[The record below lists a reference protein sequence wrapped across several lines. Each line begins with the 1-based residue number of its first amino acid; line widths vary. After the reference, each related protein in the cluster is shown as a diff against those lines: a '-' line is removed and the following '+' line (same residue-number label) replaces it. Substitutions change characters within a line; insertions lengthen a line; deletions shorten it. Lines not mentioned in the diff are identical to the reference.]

1 MTSNTQQSSGRETHY
16 DMIAIGAGSGG
27 LSAVERASE
36 YGKKCL
42 VIEVKTIGGTCV
54 NVGCV
59 PKKVMWFAANAATHI
74 NSAQGFG
81 FDVEVKSFSWKKL
94 KEGRDNYIKG
104 ITNWYDGY
112 LEDLGVDYI
121 HGFGKLVDKNT
132 VSVNGETYTADHIVL
147 SPGGE
152 PAVPHIEGAQHGIT
166 SDGFFELEDLPKK
179 VAVIGGGYIGVEL
192 AGVLNALGSEVEIF
206 GRADTLLRGFDSMIQ
221 TALDKD
227 YTEHGITIH
236 HGSQIDKVT
245 DDKTIIT
252 NKGEFSGF
260 DQIIWAV
267 GRNPMTQHLGLE
279 NAGVKC
285 DQRGFIP
292 TDKFQV
298 TNVDNIFALGDATG
312 RAPLT
317 PVAIAAGRRLSD
329 RLYNGMT
336 DRHLDYNNIAT
347 VVFSHPPI
355 GTIGLTEDEAN
366 EKFDKIKIYKSEF
379 TPMSDALIDH
389 KTTTALKLVCE
400 GDDEKI
406 IGCHIMGHGAD
417 EMLQGFAVAIKMGAT
432 KKQFDDT
439 VAIHPSSAE
448 ELVTMR

>member
-1 MTSNTQQSSGRETHY
+1 MKKHY

-27 LSAVERASE
+27 LSAVERAAE

-59 PKKVMWFAANAATHI
+59 PKKVMWFAANTATQI
-74 NSAQGFG
+74 NSAKGFG
-81 FDVEVKSFSWKKL
+81 FDVELKNFDWKAL
-94 KEGRDNYIKG
+94 KTARDNYING
-104 ITNWYDGY
+104 ITTWYDGY
-112 LEDLGVDYI
+112 LEKLGIDYI

-132 VSVNGETYTADHIVL
+132 VSVNGKNYSADYIVL

-152 PAVPHIEGAQHGIT
+152 PAVPHIEGAEYGIT
-166 SDGFFELEDLPKK
+166 SDGFFELEALPKK

-206 GRADTLLRGFDSMIQ
+206 GRANTLLRGFDPMIQ
-221 TALDKD
+221 ATLDKD
-227 YTEHGITIH
+227 YTAHGIKIH
-236 HGSQIDKVT
+236 HNTTIDKVSF
-245 DDKTIIT
+245 DKTIFT
-252 NKGEFSGF
+252 NHGEFTGF
-260 DQIIWAV
+260 EQIIWAV

-279 NAGVKC
+279 NAGVAC
-285 DQRGFIP
+285 NQRGFIP
-292 TDKFQV
+292 TDKFQT
-298 TNVDNIFALGDATG
+298 TNVGNIFALGDVTG
-312 RAPLT
+312 RTPLT

-329 RLYNGMT
+329 RIYNNMK

-355 GTIGLTEDEAN
+355 GTIGLTEAQAN
-366 EKFDKIKIYKSEF
+366 EEFDKVKIYQSEF
-379 TPMSDALIDH
+379 TPMADALLDH
-389 KTTTALKLVCE
+389 KTTTALKLVCA
-400 GDDEKI
+400 GDNEKVV
-406 IGCHIMGHGAD
+406 GCHIIGHGAD

>member
-1 MTSNTQQSSGRETHY
+1 MTKQY

-42 VIEVKTIGGTCV
+42 IIEAKTIGGTCV

-59 PKKVMWFAANAATHI
+59 PKKVMWFAANAATQI
-74 NSAQGFG
+74 NNAQGFG
-81 FDVEVKSFSWKKL
+81 FNIEVKNFSWKKL
-94 KEGRDNYIKG
+94 KQGRDNYIKG
-104 ITNWYDGY
+104 ITDWYDGY
-112 LEDLGVDYI
+112 LEKLGIDYI
-121 HGFGKLVDKNT
+121 HGFGKLVNKNT
-132 VSVNGETYTADHIVL
+132 VSVNGEEYTAEHIVL
-147 SPGGE
+147 SPGGK
-152 PAVPHIEGAQHGIT
+152 PSVPNIKGAEYGIT
-166 SDGFFELEDLPKK
+166 SDGFFELDALPKK

-206 GRADTLLRGFDSMIQ
+206 GRADTLLRGFDPMIQ
-221 TALDKD
+221 EALDKD
-227 YTEHGITIH
+227 YTAHGITLH
-236 HGSQIDKVT
+236 HGTTIDKVSS
-245 DDKTIIT
+245 DKTIFT
-252 NKGEFSGF
+252 NHGEFGGF

-267 GRNPMTQHLGLE
+267 GRDPMTQHLGLE
-279 NAGVKC
+279 NAGVESN
-285 DQRGFIP
+285 QRGFIP

-329 RLYNGMT
+329 RLYNNMT
-336 DRHLDYNNIAT
+336 DRHLDYSAIAT

-355 GTIGLTEDEAN
+355 GTIGLTEIEAN
-366 EKFDKIKIYKSEF
+366 KKFDKIKIYKSEF
-379 TPMSDALIDH
+379 TPMADALLNH
-389 KTTTALKLVCE
+389 KTTTALKLVCA

-417 EMLQGFAVAIKMGAT
+417 EMLQGFAVAIKMEAT

-439 VAIHPSSAE
+439 VAIHPTSAE
-448 ELVTMR
+448 ELVTLR

>member
-1 MTSNTQQSSGRETHY
+1 MTKQY

-42 VIEVKTIGGTCV
+42 IIEAKTIGGTCV

-59 PKKVMWFAANAATHI
+59 PKKVMWFAANAATQI
-74 NSAQGFG
+74 NNAQGFG
-81 FDVEVKSFSWKKL
+81 FNIEVKNFSWKKL
-94 KEGRDNYIKG
+94 KQGRDNYIKG
-104 ITNWYDGY
+104 ITDWYDGY
-112 LEDLGVDYI
+112 LEKLGIDYI
-121 HGFGKLVDKNT
+121 HGFGKLVNKNT
-132 VSVNGETYTADHIVL
+132 VSVNGEEYTAEHIVL
-147 SPGGE
+147 SPGGK
-152 PAVPHIEGAQHGIT
+152 PSVPNIKGAEYGIT
-166 SDGFFELEDLPKK
+166 SDGFFELDALPKK

-206 GRADTLLRGFDSMIQ
+206 GRADTLLRGFDPMIQ
-221 TALDKD
+221 EALDKD
-227 YTEHGITIH
+227 YTAHGITLH
-236 HGSQIDKVT
+236 HGTTIDKVSS
-245 DDKTIIT
+245 DKTIFT
-252 NKGEFSGF
+252 NHGEFGGF

-267 GRNPMTQHLGLE
+267 GRDPMTQHLGLE
-279 NAGVKC
+279 NAGVESN
-285 DQRGFIP
+285 QRGFIP

-329 RLYNGMT
+329 RLYNNMT
-336 DRHLDYNNIAT
+336 DRHLDYSAIAT
-347 VVFSHPPI
+347 VIFSHPPI
-355 GTIGLTEDEAN
+355 GTIGLTEIEAN
-366 EKFDKIKIYKSEF
+366 KKFDKIKIYKSEF
-379 TPMSDALIDH
+379 TPMADALLNH
-389 KTTTALKLVCE
+389 KTTTALKLVCV

-417 EMLQGFAVAIKMGAT
+417 EMLQGFSVAIKMGAT

-439 VAIHPSSAE
+439 VAIHPTSAE
-448 ELVTMR
+448 ELVTLR

>member
-1 MTSNTQQSSGRETHY
+1 MVTHY

-27 LSAVERASE
+27 LSAVERAAE
-36 YGKKCL
+36 YGKKCC
-42 VIEVKTIGGTCV
+42 VIEVKKVGGTCV
-54 NVGCV
+54 NAGCV
-59 PKKVMWFAANAATHI
+59 PKKVMWFAANTATQI
-74 NSAQGFG
+74 KNAKGFG
-81 FDVEVKSFSWKKL
+81 FDVEQKNFSWKALTK
-94 KEGRDNYIKG
+94 GRDNYIDN
-104 ITNWYDGY
+104 ITSWWHGY
-112 LEDLGVDYI
+112 LEKLGIDYI
-121 HGFGKLVDKNT
+121 HGFGKLIDENT
-132 VSVNGETYTADHIVL
+132 VSVNGEEYTADHIVL

-152 PAVPHIEGAQHGIT
+152 PAIPHIEGAQYGIT

-206 GRADTLLRGFDSMIQ
+206 CRANKLLRGFDSMIQ
-221 TALDKD
+221 NALDND
-227 YTEHGITIH
+227 YTAHGITIH
-236 HGSQIDKVT
+236 HGTQIDKVT
-245 DDKTIIT
+245 ENKTIFT

-312 RAPLT
+312 REPLT

-336 DRHLDYNNIAT
+336 DRHLEYSNIAT

-355 GTIGLTEDEAN
+355 GVIGLTEDEAN
-366 EKFDKIKIYKSEF
+366 KKFNKVKVYKSEF
-379 TPMSDALIDH
+379 TPMADALLDH

-400 GDDEKI
+400 GDNEKI
-406 IGCHIMGHGAD
+406 VGCHIMGHGAD

>member
-1 MTSNTQQSSGRETHY
+1 MTKQY

-42 VIEVKTIGGTCV
+42 IIEAKTIGGTCV

-59 PKKVMWFAANAATHI
+59 PKKVMWFAANAATQI
-74 NSAQGFG
+74 NNAQGFG
-81 FDVEVKSFSWKKL
+81 FNIEVKNFSWKKL
-94 KEGRDNYIKG
+94 KQGRDNYIKG
-104 ITNWYDGY
+104 ITDWYDGY
-112 LEDLGVDYI
+112 LEKLGIDYI
-121 HGFGKLVDKNT
+121 HGFGKLVNKNT
-132 VSVNGETYTADHIVL
+132 VSVNGEEYTAEHIVL
-147 SPGGE
+147 SPGGK
-152 PAVPHIEGAQHGIT
+152 PSVPNIKGAEYGIT
-166 SDGFFELEDLPKK
+166 SDGFFELDALPKK

-206 GRADTLLRGFDSMIQ
+206 GRADTLLRGFDPMIQ
-221 TALDKD
+221 EALDKD
-227 YTEHGITIH
+227 YTAHGITLH
-236 HGSQIDKVT
+236 HGTTIDKVSS
-245 DDKTIIT
+245 DKTIFT
-252 NKGEFSGF
+252 NHGEFGGF

-267 GRNPMTQHLGLE
+267 GRDPMTQHLGLG
-279 NAGVKC
+279 NAGVESN
-285 DQRGFIP
+285 QRGFIP

-329 RLYNGMT
+329 RLYNNMT
-336 DRHLDYNNIAT
+336 DRHLDYSAIAT
-347 VVFSHPPI
+347 VIFSHPPI
-355 GTIGLTEDEAN
+355 GTIGLTEIEAN
-366 EKFDKIKIYKSEF
+366 KKFDKIKIYKSEF
-379 TPMSDALIDH
+379 TPMADALLNH
-389 KTTTALKLVCE
+389 KTTTALKLVCV

-417 EMLQGFAVAIKMGAT
+417 EMLQGFSVAIKMGAT

-439 VAIHPSSAE
+439 VAIHPTSAE
-448 ELVTMR
+448 ELVTLR

>member
-1 MTSNTQQSSGRETHY
+1 MTTHY

-27 LSAVERASE
+27 LSAVERAAE
-36 YGKKCL
+36 YGKKCC
-42 VIEVKTIGGTCV
+42 VIEVKKVGGTCV
-54 NVGCV
+54 NAGCV
-59 PKKVMWFAANAATHI
+59 PKKVMWFAANTATQI
-74 NSAQGFG
+74 KNAKGFG
-81 FDVEVKSFSWKKL
+81 FDVEQKNFSWKALTK
-94 KEGRDNYIKG
+94 GRDNYIDN
-104 ITNWYDGY
+104 ITSWWHGY
-112 LEDLGVDYI
+112 LEKLGIDYI
-121 HGFGKLVDKNT
+121 HGFGKLIDENT
-132 VSVNGETYTADHIVL
+132 VSVNGEEYTADHIVL

-152 PAVPHIEGAQHGIT
+152 PAIPHIEGAQYGIT

-206 GRADTLLRGFDSMIQ
+206 CRADKLLRGFDSMIQ
-221 TALDKD
+221 NALDND
-227 YTEHGITIH
+227 YTAHGITIH
-236 HGSQIDKVT
+236 HGTQIDKVT
-245 DDKTIIT
+245 ENKTIFT

-312 RAPLT
+312 REPLT

-336 DRHLDYNNIAT
+336 DRHLEYSNIAT

-355 GTIGLTEDEAN
+355 GVIGLTEDEAN
-366 EKFDKIKIYKSEF
+366 RNL
-379 TPMSDALIDH
+379 T
-389 KTTTALKLVCE
+389 
-400 GDDEKI
+400 
-406 IGCHIMGHGAD
+406 
-417 EMLQGFAVAIKMGAT
+417 
-432 KKQFDDT
+432 
-439 VAIHPSSAE
+439 
-448 ELVTMR
+448 R